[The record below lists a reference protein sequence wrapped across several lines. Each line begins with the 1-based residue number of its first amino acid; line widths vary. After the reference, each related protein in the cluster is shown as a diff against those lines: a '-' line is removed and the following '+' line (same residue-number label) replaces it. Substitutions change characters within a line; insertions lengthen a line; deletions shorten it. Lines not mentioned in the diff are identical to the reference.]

1 MKDIKFEVS
10 DEIYWQFVAQVD
22 IGYRVSIPGGG
33 RRRVL
38 VQVEDRVWNK
48 VCKAAAAEVWNELGV
63 QS

>member
-10 DEIYWQFVAQVD
+10 DEIYWKFVAQVD
-22 IGYRVSIPGGG
+22 NGVSIPGGV

-38 VQVEDRVWNK
+38 VQVEDQVWNK
-48 VCKAAAAEVWNELGV
+48 VCNEVWNELGV

>member
-22 IGYRVSIPGGG
+22 NGVSIPGGV

-38 VQVEDRVWNK
+38 IQVEDQVWNK
-48 VCKAAAAEVWNELGV
+48 VCNEVWNQLGV

>member
-22 IGYRVSIPGGG
+22 NGVSIPGGV

-38 VQVEDRVWNK
+38 VQVEDQVWNK
-48 VCKAAAAEVWNELGV
+48 VCNEVWNQLGV

>member
-22 IGYRVSIPGGG
+22 NGVSIPGGV

-38 VQVEDRVWNK
+38 VQVEDQVWNK
-48 VCKAAAAEVWNELGV
+48 VCNEVWV

>member
-22 IGYRVSIPGGG
+22 NGVSIPGGV

-38 VQVEDRVWNK
+38 VQVMVTVIEK
-48 VCKAAAAEVWNELGV
+48 VRRPVLV
-63 QS
+63 QIYSQIERS